1 MIFSYYQSKKELK
14 KRLIKRGRDNKNEIN
29 LRLSYALN
37 EMKHY
42 KEYKY
47 VLVNENVHK
56 TVNEIKKI
64 IEFSDFMES
73 NNKNLEQK
81 LKRIIYS

>member
-1 MIFSYYQSKKELK
+1 
-14 KRLIKRGRDNKNEIN
+14 
-29 LRLSYALN
+29 
-37 EMKHY
+37 MKHY